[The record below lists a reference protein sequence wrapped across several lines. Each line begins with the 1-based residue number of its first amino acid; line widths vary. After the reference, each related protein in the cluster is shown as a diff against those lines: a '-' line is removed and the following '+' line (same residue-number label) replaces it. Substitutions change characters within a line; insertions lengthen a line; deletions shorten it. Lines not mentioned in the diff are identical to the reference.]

1 MSSQVLKI
9 TPNDP
14 LFFRDGKPFT
24 WGEETFADGI
34 FPPYPSVI
42 YGAIRTAYAAQQGL
56 AVEEIIPQSSNFR
69 ISALM
74 MACEDG
80 TIQGTFLPLPLDW
93 VEPKGKD
100 LAELA
105 SERKGKYTR
114 FTPLVPYQGLA
125 ALAGAEA
132 ACSLANPKG
141 LLFAPADLS
150 QEVETVSEGLIPI
163 RQFRD
168 YLGAQLADEIRG
180 RKISASLQEESKI
193 GIGRENATRTAAKGK
208 LYRVPLNRTLKFSF
222 LVQLEGLDMSQH
234 PKGVLK
240 LGGEGKTAAYELIS
254 DPKEIRKS
262 MGISFPGAG
271 TADSNDSTSFKV
283 YVSTPAF
290 FDQGYPDLKKHL
302 GIEAELQGQCVGKH
316 LSIGGYDI
324 EKNRP
329 KAMRKAVPAGS
340 IFVFEAQSP
349 IHLSD
354 PNLQGISL
362 SDDRAEQGF
371 GISYFAAI

>member
-1 MSSQVLKI
+1 MSSQLLKI

-34 FPPYPSVI
+34 FPPYPSVM

-56 AVEEIIPQSSNFR
+56 AVEDIIPQSKDFR
-69 ISALM
+69 ISAIM
-74 MACEDG
+74 MVCEEG

-105 SERKGKYTR
+105 EERKGKYSR
-114 FTPLVPYQGLA
+114 FTPLIAYQGLSAIAGPA
-125 ALAGAEA
+125 AAS
-132 ACSLANPKG
+132 SLTSQES

-150 QEVETVSEGLIPI
+150 QEVETVSDGLMSL
-163 RQFRD
+163 RQFKD
-168 YLGAQLADEIRG
+168 YLGAQLTDEIRG

-208 LYRVPLNRTLKFSF
+208 LYRVPLNRTLGFSF
-222 LVQLEGLDMSQH
+222 LVKIEGLDMSKH

-240 LGGEGKTAAYELIS
+240 LGGEGKTASYELIT
-254 DPKEIRKS
+254 DPRAVKKS
-262 MGISFPGAG
+262 IGISFSGPDTEASQG
-271 TADSNDSTSFKV
+271 TKSFKV
-283 YVSTPAF
+283 YVSSPAF
-290 FDQGYPDLKKHL
+290 FDKGYPDLQKHL
-302 GIEAELQGQCVGKH
+302 GIEAELRGQCVGKY

-340 IFVFEAQSP
+340 IFVFESQTP
-349 IHLSD
+349 ISFSD
-354 PNLQGISL
+354 ISLQGISL

-371 GISYFAAI
+371 GISYFAAL